1 MGSRIVILLDTHV
14 LVWLAEGNS
23 RLGKEALRVMD
34 TALAKE
40 ELAASSISFWEVA
53 MLVRKGRIELKGEVD
68 AWRRDLLGKGL
79 QEIPLYGGMAI
90 RAGELPNF
98 HGDPADRMIVATALE
113 TSATLATADDRI
125 LSWSKSVNRID
136 ARR

>member
-1 MGSRIVILLDTHV
+1 MILLDTHV
-14 LVWLAEGNS
+14 LVWLDEGNS
-23 RLGKEALRVMD
+23 RLGKEAHRIID

-40 ELAASSISFWEVA
+40 ELAVSSISFWEVA
-53 MLVRKGRIELKGEVD
+53 MLVRKGRIVLKGEVD
-68 AWRRDLLGKGL
+68 AWRRELLAKGL

-90 RAGELPNF
+90 RGGELKNF

-125 LSWSKSVNRID
+125 LSWRKL
-136 ARR
+136 ARKINATH